1 MTLSKIKKVGGSSNS
16 ADSEEI
22 VARAKHVN
30 PIIDKVND
38 ISSEDG
44 ILNVGNGSASSPSI
58 QGTGAAGV
66 IVTATT
72 AGFTTAGSHE
82 AVLSGAGR
90 WIVASTSTTG
100 GLGID
105 TTKGLVPVMIC
116 IAPNNIAAGAG
127 GAITVDNYCTTINA
141 DADGDAFTLADGV
154 TPGQLKK
161 IIFAATAGSGKG
173 VVTSKF
179 TGAAT
184 TLTFTNAGE
193 YAILMW
199 NGAYWIGV
207 ELSSVITTTHAPVIA

>member
-1 MTLSKIKKVGGSSNS
+1 MRVNKINKLYSEYP
-16 ADSEEI
+16 SEEI
-22 VARAKHVN
+22 VVRAKDIA
-30 PIIDKVND
+30 PIIDVINE
-38 ISSEDG
+38 IAP
-44 ILNVGNGSASSPSI
+44 VGGTLAVDNGSTSSPSI
-58 QGTGAAGV
+58 TGTGAAGV

-90 WIVASTSTTG
+90 WIVTSTSTTG

-105 TTKGLVPVMIC
+105 TTTGLVPVMIC
-116 IAPNNIAAGAG
+116 VAPNNIAAGAG
-127 GAITVDNYCTTINA
+127 GAIFVDNYCTTINA
-141 DADGDAFTLADGV
+141 DAGGDTFTLADGV

-161 IIFAATAGSGKG
+161 IIFVATAGGTG

-179 TGAAT
+179 TGAGT

-199 NGAYWIGV
+199 NGTYWIGV

>member
-1 MTLSKIKKVGGSSNS
+1 MALSKIKKVGVFSNS

-105 TTKGLVPVMIC
+105 TTTGLVPVMIC
-116 IAPNNIAAGAG
+116 IEPNNIAAGVG
-127 GAITVDNYCTTINA
+127 GAIGVDNYCTTINA
-141 DADGDAFTLADGV
+141 GAGGDAFTLADGV

-161 IIFAATAGSGKG
+161 IIFATAGGTG

-179 TGAAT
+179 TGQGK

-193 YAILMW
+193 YAVLMW

>member
-1 MTLSKIKKVGGSSNS
+1 MTLSKIKKVGVFSND
-16 ADSEEI
+16 ADSQEI

-44 ILNVGNGSASSPSI
+44 ILNVGNGSVSSPSI

-90 WIVASTSTTG
+90 WIVESTSTTG
-100 GLGID
+100 GIGID
-105 TTKGLVPVMIC
+105 TTTGLVPVMIC

-127 GAITVDNYCTTINA
+127 GAIFVDNYCTTINA

-161 IIFAATAGSGKG
+161 IIFVSTAGGTG

-179 TGAAT
+179 TGAGT

-199 NGAYWIGV
+199 NGTYWIGV

>member
-1 MTLSKIKKVGGSSNS
+1 MGVKKIGKTTGKV
-16 ADSEEI
+16 SEVWE
-22 VARAKHVN
+22 AG
-30 PIIDKVND
+30 KVRIKEFNELVD
-38 ISSEDG
+38 GIREFYPEDG
-44 ILNVGNGSASSPSI
+44 SVIVPNGSATKPSI
-58 QGTGAAGV
+58 VGSGAAGV

-90 WIVASTSTTG
+90 WVVASTSTTG
-100 GLGID
+100 GLGIN
-105 TTKGLVPVMIC
+105 TTTGLVPVMIC

-127 GAITVDNYCTTINA
+127 GAIAVDNYCTTINA

-161 IIFAATAGSGKG
+161 IIFVATAGGTG

-179 TGAAT
+179 TGQGT

-207 ELSSVITTTHAPVIA
+207 ELSSVINTAHAPVIS

>member
-1 MTLSKIKKVGGSSNS
+1 MTLSKIKKVGVFSNS

-105 TTKGLVPVMIC
+105 TTAGLVPVMIC

-127 GAITVDNYCTTINA
+127 GAIAVDNYCTTINA

-161 IIFAATAGSGKG
+161 IIFVATAGGAG

-179 TGAAT
+179 TGAGT

>member
-1 MTLSKIKKVGGSSNS
+1 MTLSKIKKVGVFSNS

-116 IAPNNIAAGAG
+116 IAPDNIAAGAG

-141 DADGDAFTLADGV
+141 DAGGDAFTLADGV

-161 IIFAATAGSGKG
+161 IIFVATAGGTG

-179 TGAAT
+179 TGAST

-207 ELSSVITTTHAPVIA
+207 ELSSVITTTDAPEFA

>member
-1 MTLSKIKKVGGSSNS
+1 MGVKKIGKTTGKV
-16 ADSEEI
+16 SEVWE
-22 VARAKHVN
+22 AG
-30 PIIDKVND
+30 KVRIKEFNELVD
-38 ISSEDG
+38 GIREFYPEDG
-44 ILNVGNGSASSPSI
+44 SVIVPNGSATEPSI
-58 QGTGAAGV
+58 VGSGAAGV
-66 IVTATT
+66 IITATT

-90 WIVASTSTTG
+90 WIVKSTSTTG
-100 GLGID
+100 GIGID
-105 TTKGLVPVMIC
+105 TTTGLCPVMKC

-127 GAITVDNYCTTINA
+127 GAIAVDNYCTTINA

-161 IIFAATAGSGKG
+161 IIFVATAGGKG

-179 TGAAT
+179 TGQGT

-207 ELSSVITTTHAPVIA
+207 ELSSVITPSHAPVIA

>member
-1 MTLSKIKKVGGSSNS
+1 MTLSKIKKVGAFSNS

-44 ILNVGNGSASSPSI
+44 ILNVGNGSVSSPSI

-116 IAPNNIAAGAG
+116 IAPDNIAAGAG

-141 DADGDAFTLADGV
+141 DAGGDAFTLADGV

-161 IIFAATAGSGKG
+161 IIFVATAGGTG

-179 TGAAT
+179 TGQGT
-184 TLTFTNAGE
+184 KLTFTNAGE

-207 ELSSVITTTHAPVIA
+207 ELSSVITTTDAPEFA

>member
-1 MTLSKIKKVGGSSNS
+1 MTLSKIKKVGVFSNS

-105 TTKGLVPVMIC
+105 TTTGLVPVMIC

-127 GAITVDNYCTTINA
+127 GAIAVDNYCTTINT
-141 DADGDAFTLADGV
+141 DAGGDAFTLADGAV
-154 TPGQLKK
+154 PGQLKK
-161 IIFAATAGSGKG
+161 IILIADGGGDG

-179 TGAAT
+179 TGQGT
-184 TLTFTNAGE
+184 TLTFANAGE

-199 NGAYWIGV
+199 NGAYWIAL
-207 ELSSVITTTHAPVIA
+207 ELGSVVTITDAPVIA